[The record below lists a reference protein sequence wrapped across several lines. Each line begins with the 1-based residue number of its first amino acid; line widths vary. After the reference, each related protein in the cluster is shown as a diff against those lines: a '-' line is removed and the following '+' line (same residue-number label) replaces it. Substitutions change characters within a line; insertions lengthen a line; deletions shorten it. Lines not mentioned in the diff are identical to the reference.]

1 MQRKII
7 AFIIF
12 SFLLVRLTA
21 SAQELPGEAPK
32 KVESLGV
39 ADRLSF
45 GFNATDM
52 ALLTPN
58 VSAEWIIGGK
68 NYSRWSIGLSCKWKW
83 DTLDTY
89 VSGWEFRRSELRA
102 EVRNYWRNLDL
113 SAPEFQRLP
122 KRHFFLPRLFSQRR
136 SHVKHPNTVF
146 YRGFYASYGSYS
158 YLFTSK
164 GHQGTIAQA
173 GVLGGILKPLYVY
186 PTGHSVSLDLGV
198 SIGAA
203 MVEEDEFRHDR
214 EDNCYPFVKHTARR
228 VLPFPVI
235 SDIHVGLVFRMGKK
249 TLPELYRRRY
259 ELDEQFRDAI
269 DSINDMRHR
278 QRLEHYYADSLYNMV
293 LDEFEHLYDSIS
305 RAQEAQQQD
314 ISASHAKASDK
325 HVRRDKRDK
334 HDSKSEAVTP
344 SGGNG
349 NTLRQST
356 DANAVDDKATREK
369 EKNDNGRKK
378 EADDE

>member
-1 MQRKII
+1 MERKII
-7 AFIIF
+7 TFIIF
-12 SFLLVRLTA
+12 SFLLARLTA
-21 SAQELPGEAPK
+21 SAQGLPGEAPK

-45 GFNATDM
+45 GFNATDV

-58 VSAEWIIGGK
+58 VSAEWIIGDK
-68 NYSRWSIGLSCKWKW
+68 NYSRWSVGLSYKLKW
-83 DTLDTY
+83 DTHDTY
-89 VSGWEFRRSELRA
+89 VSGWEFRRSEIRA
-102 EVRNYWRNLDL
+102 DVRNYWRNIDL

-146 YRGFYASYGSYS
+146 YRGFYTSYGSYS

-164 GHQGTIAQA
+164 GHQGTVVQA
-173 GVLGGILKPLYVY
+173 GVLGGIIKPLYVY
-186 PTGHSVSLDLGV
+186 PSGHSVSLDLGL

-214 EDNCYPFVKHTARR
+214 EDNCYPFVKHTARH
-228 VLPFPVI
+228 VLPFLVI
-235 SDIHVGLVFRMGKK
+235 SDIHVGFVFRMGKK

-259 ELDEQFRDAI
+259 EVDEQFRDAI
-269 DSINDMRHR
+269 DSINDMCHR

-305 RAQEAQQQD
+305 RAQEAKQQD
-314 ISASHAKASDK
+314 IPASHAKGSGKNAKSDK
-325 HVRRDKRDK
+325 R
-334 HDSKSEAVTP
+334 DSKSETAAA
-344 SGGNG
+344 SGGSDQSA
-349 NTLRQST
+349 LQST
-356 DANAVDDKATREK
+356 VTNAADDKAA
-369 EKNDNGRKK
+369 RKK
-378 EADDE
+378 EEGDDRKKEEDDE